1 MNVNASCALPGW
13 GKAGWCS
20 TPEPSYLV
28 AHHPDWLA
36 WDGPTGS
43 GKTSLVDLGIPE
55 AREYTV
61 DFLTDAIGSWQIDTF
76 RIESSCNGGQDC
88 VVFFQDHDRTYQQ
101 RKYPGVARNGTT
113 EIGHTLGLHAVFDE
127 IRMRHPG
134 LVVDVCAGG
143 GRKIDLDIMERS
155 VQKWQSDFTGEG
167 LSDPLQGH
175 LMGEQHYQPLSS
187 AGIWSSDPYTWRSV
201 ATTGGLIFWDQRN
214 DTEAERNRTAAA
226 IAETKRLRPL
236 VLQGD
241 FFVLTNLDG
250 FGWSNMSADA
260 SSWAAWQ
267 WANAT
272 QTNGAA
278 VFFRRGDAPASTT
291 VTLNYVDKSAVYEL
305 RHFESYSLAKAER
318 CSGAKLAHLEV
329 SIAANSSLLLEYERV

>member
-1 MNVNASCALPGW
+1 
-13 GKAGWCS
+13 
-20 TPEPSYLV
+20 
-28 AHHPDWLA
+28 
-36 WDGPTGS
+36 
-43 GKTSLVDLGIPE
+43 
-55 AREYTV
+55 
-61 DFLTDAIGSWQIDTF
+61 
-76 RIESSCNGGQDC
+76 
-88 VVFFQDHDRTYQQ
+88 
-101 RKYPGVARNGTT
+101 
-113 EIGHTLGLHAVFDE
+113 
-127 IRMRHPG
+127 
-134 LVVDVCAGG
+134 
-143 GRKIDLDIMERS
+143 
-155 VQKWQSDFTGEG
+155 
-167 LSDPLQGH
+167 
-175 LMGEQHYQPLSS
+175 MGEQHYQPLSS

-236 VLQGD
+236 VLEGD
-241 FFVLTNLDG
+241 FFVLTNLDR
-250 FGWSNMSADA
+250 FGWSNLSADA

-291 VTLNYVDKSAVYEL
+291 VTLNYVDKSAFYEL